1 MADQEV
7 KISYTADTSDLE
19 KGVKRAQK
27 ATADLGKSSRE
38 TAKEL
43 DKQEKET
50 RDVAK
55 ESKAAAD
62 AMKKTAA
69 AGSAL
74 AAAVAVAA
82 KATFELANAASVM
95 VDDMNI
101 LSRRVGLSQ
110 ETLLALGDAASRGG
124 SGLEQMEAGLAAF
137 VLRAG
142 EAHRLGGASAK
153 VFEDFG
159 ISIEDS
165 SGNLRDMDAILA
177 DTLDAIG
184 NLDSETEQAAAAA
197 ALFGARGSEIAAAL
211 GNSSE
216 ALTEGRI
223 RTAELS
229 AAFDN
234 AQGASAEMDLAM
246 QDLKIATDQAT
257 LAFGAGLTPEVAE
270 TISLMSQLIVTLA
283 EASKEVAG
291 ITKAFGQFTGLG
303 QIEEARKAAVTLA
316 SALEDD
322 ADAMA
327 GFAAEIDAAGD
338 ELDTLSEVAEGVK
351 AVRKE
356 FKKADAE
363 KAIRE
368 QEKALKD
375 QAAAAEKLQDI
386 IDKTSDPHKQIVQE
400 LEKQLELID
409 ELEARTGDVQQA
421 DAARAAALR
430 QFTEEQAALE
440 AKAAEE
446 SEKAALEELDRM
458 LEDLDQI
465 REANQANIDARS
477 NAERMALD
485 QALSDLDERTMA
497 ERAHF
502 DTRLGDF
509 NHMFS
514 ERRRIEL
521 EAAVASG
528 ALSSA
533 EAEAEIANIMR
544 VQDARTAAFLAAD
557 QAIVIL
563 AAASQAAMDKRL
575 ANAEDLH
582 RDLQRLE
589 DEGMSEFRA
598 DINERTDLSREEKK
612 QAIKA
617 ERERLREEK
626 KVLRERIK
634 AEKKAAREA
643 FIANKI
649 AALLQITVNTSVAIT
664 QAVAQLGPIAGAIA
678 GVGIGILGAVQA
690 GIVARQ
696 QPTFHQGGIV
706 TADLLPGEA
715 VLDRSTTER
724 LGAEGIRDLQAGGD
738 GGGGSSS
745 RVSLQIGRLEAR
757 EIIRTDL
764 RSGGQIVAT
773 VRANR
778 QGGPEVGMSGL
789 GVLS

>member
-7 KISYTADTSDLE
+7 KISYTADTTDLE
-19 KGVKRAQK
+19 KGVERAQK

-283 EASKEVAG
+283 EASEEVTG

-446 SEKAALEELDRM
+446 SEKAAQEELDRM
-458 LEDLDQI
+458 LEDLKLI
-465 REANQANIDARS
+465 REANQANIDARRE
-477 NAERMALD
+477 AEMLA
-485 QALSDLDERTMA
+485 QE
-497 ERAHF
+497 
-502 DTRLGDF
+502 
-509 NHMFS
+509 
-514 ERRRIEL
+514 
-521 EAAVASG
+521 EAAQRNADFQT
-528 ALSSA
+528 ATISA
-533 EAEAEIANIMR
+533 A
-544 VQDARTAAFLAAD
+544 QDTLAA
-557 QAIVIL
+557 ISML
-563 AAASQAAMDKRL
+563 AQAAQDERL
-575 ANAEDLH
+575 ANAEA
-582 RDLQRLE
+582 LQMELDRLAE
-589 DEGMSEFRA
+589 EGMSQFRA

-617 ERERLREEK
+617 ERERLSEEK

-649 AALLQITVNTSVAIT
+649 AALLQITVNTAVAIT

>member
-19 KGVKRAQK
+19 KGVERAQK

-38 TAKEL
+38 TTKEL

-124 SGLEQMEAGLAAF
+124 SGLEQMETGLAAF
-137 VLRAG
+137 VLKAG
-142 EAHRLGGASAK
+142 EAHRMGGASAK

-159 ISIEDS
+159 IAIEDS
-165 SGNLRDMDAILA
+165 GGNLRDMDVILA

-184 NLDSETEQAAAAA
+184 SLESETEQAAAAA

-216 ALTEGRI
+216 ALETGRA

-229 AAFDN
+229 KAFDN
-234 AQGASAEMDLAM
+234 AQGASAEMDRAM
-246 QDLKIATDQAT
+246 QDLKIATDSAT
-257 LAFGAGLTPEVAE
+257 LAFGSGLTPEVAE
-270 TISLMSQLIVTLA
+270 TISLMASLIVTLS
-283 EASKEVAG
+283 EASKEVIG
-291 ITKAFGQFTGLG
+291 IGKAFGQFTGLG
-303 QIEEARKAAVTLA
+303 QFEAARDAAVTLA
-316 SALEDD
+316 GALDDD

-327 GFAAEIDAAGD
+327 GFAGEIDAASD
-338 ELDTLSEVAEGVK
+338 ELDALAGVAEGVK
-351 AVRKE
+351 AVREE
-356 FKKADAE
+356 FTKADAE
-363 KAIRE
+363 KAIKART
-368 QEKALKD
+368 KALKE
-375 QAAAAEKLQDI
+375 QADAADKLQAI
-386 IDKTSDPHKQIVQE
+386 IAETSDPHEQIANE

-409 ELEARTGDVQQA
+409 ELEAKTGDIAQA
-421 DAARAAALR
+421 EAARAAALR
-430 QFTEEQAALE
+430 QFTESQAELDAS
-440 AKAAEE
+440 AAEE
-446 SEKAALEELDRM
+446 REKAAQTELDRM
-458 LEDLDQI
+458 LEDLALI
-465 REANQANIDARS
+465 REANQANIDAQR
-477 NAERMALD
+477 
-485 QALSDLDERTMA
+485 
-497 ERAHF
+497 
-502 DTRLGDF
+502 
-509 NHMFS
+509 
-514 ERRRIEL
+514 
-521 EAAVASG
+521 
-528 ALSSA
+528 
-533 EAEAEIANIMR
+533 EAEIMASEE
-544 VQDARTAAFLAAD
+544 AAQRNADFQAGIVSGTSDTLAA
-557 QAIVIL
+557 ISML
-563 AAASQAAMDKRL
+563 AQAAQDERL
-575 ANAEDLH
+575 ANAEA
-582 RDLQRLE
+582 LQMELDRLSE
-589 DEGMSEFRA
+589 EGMATFRA
-598 DINERTDLSREEKK
+598 QTNERTDLTQAEK
-612 QAIKA
+612 QTAIKA
-617 ERERLREEK
+617 EKERLRAKK
-626 KVLRERIK
+626 KVLRQQIK
-634 AEKKAAREA
+634 AEKKAARQA
-643 FIANKI
+643 FNANKI
-649 AALLQITVNTSVAIT
+649 AALLQITVNTAVAIT
-664 QAVAQLGPIAGAIA
+664 QAVAQLGPIAGGIA
-678 GVGIGILGAVQA
+678 AVGIGILGGIQA

-724 LGAEGIRDLQAGGD
+724 LGPEGIRDLQSGNTPQ
-738 GGGGSSS
+738 GGGRGG
-745 RVSLQIGRLEAR
+745 RVTLQIGRLEAR

-773 VRANR
+773 VRDTSR
-778 QGGPEVGMSGL
+778 GGPEAGMSGL

>member
-7 KISYTADTSDLE
+7 KISYTADTTDLE
-19 KGVKRAQK
+19 KGVERAQK

-283 EASKEVAG
+283 EASEEVTG

-465 REANQANIDARS
+465 REANQANIDARRE
-477 NAERMALD
+477 AEMLA
-485 QALSDLDERTMA
+485 QE
-497 ERAHF
+497 
-502 DTRLGDF
+502 
-509 NHMFS
+509 
-514 ERRRIEL
+514 
-521 EAAVASG
+521 EAAQRNADFQT
-528 ALSSA
+528 ATISA
-533 EAEAEIANIMR
+533 A
-544 VQDARTAAFLAAD
+544 QDTLAA
-557 QAIVIL
+557 ISML
-563 AAASQAAMDKRL
+563 AQAAQDERL
-575 ANAEDLH
+575 ANAEA
-582 RDLQRLE
+582 LQMELDRLAE
-589 DEGMSEFRA
+589 EGMSQFRA

-617 ERERLREEK
+617 ERERLSEEK

-649 AALLQITVNTSVAIT
+649 AALLQITVNTAVAIT

>member
-7 KISYTADTSDLE
+7 KISYTADTTDLE
-19 KGVKRAQK
+19 KGVERAQK

-283 EASKEVAG
+283 EASKEVTG

-446 SEKAALEELDRM
+446 SEKAAQEELDRM
-458 LEDLDQI
+458 LEDLKLI
-465 REANQANIDARS
+465 REANQANIDARRE
-477 NAERMALD
+477 AEMLA
-485 QALSDLDERTMA
+485 QE
-497 ERAHF
+497 
-502 DTRLGDF
+502 
-509 NHMFS
+509 
-514 ERRRIEL
+514 
-521 EAAVASG
+521 EAAQRNADFQT
-528 ALSSA
+528 ATISA
-533 EAEAEIANIMR
+533 A
-544 VQDARTAAFLAAD
+544 QDTLAA
-557 QAIVIL
+557 ISML
-563 AAASQAAMDKRL
+563 AQAAQDERL
-575 ANAEDLH
+575 ANAEA
-582 RDLQRLE
+582 LQMELDRLAE
-589 DEGMSEFRA
+589 EGMSQFRA

-617 ERERLREEK
+617 ERERLSEEK

-649 AALLQITVNTSVAIT
+649 AALLQITVNTAVAIT

-773 VRANR
+773 VRNTQK

>member
-7 KISYTADTSDLE
+7 KISYTADTTDLE
-19 KGVKRAQK
+19 KGVERAQK

-283 EASKEVAG
+283 EASKEVTG

-446 SEKAALEELDRM
+446 SEKAAQEELDRM
-458 LEDLDQI
+458 LEDLKLI
-465 REANQANIDARS
+465 REANQANIDARRE
-477 NAERMALD
+477 AEMLA
-485 QALSDLDERTMA
+485 QE
-497 ERAHF
+497 
-502 DTRLGDF
+502 
-509 NHMFS
+509 
-514 ERRRIEL
+514 
-521 EAAVASG
+521 EAAQRNADFQT
-528 ALSSA
+528 ATISA
-533 EAEAEIANIMR
+533 A
-544 VQDARTAAFLAAD
+544 QDTLAA
-557 QAIVIL
+557 ISML
-563 AAASQAAMDKRL
+563 AQAAQDERL
-575 ANAEDLH
+575 ANAEA
-582 RDLQRLE
+582 LQMELDRLAE
-589 DEGMSEFRA
+589 EGMSQFRA

-617 ERERLREEK
+617 ERERLSEEK

-649 AALLQITVNTSVAIT
+649 AALLQITVNTAVAIT